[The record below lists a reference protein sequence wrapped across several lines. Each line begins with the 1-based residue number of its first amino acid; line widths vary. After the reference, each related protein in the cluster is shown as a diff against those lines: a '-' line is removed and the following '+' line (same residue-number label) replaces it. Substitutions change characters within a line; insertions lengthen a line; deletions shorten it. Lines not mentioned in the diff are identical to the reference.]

1 MTAAPPAI
9 DPAVP
14 LVLGIGDL
22 PPGKPGA
29 DGFYR
34 GTAIFP
40 IRGLMHLRFQTL
52 TTGADGVRRG
62 ELFIRD
68 GSGTE
73 TRCEL
78 IRSHGTDG
86 DRDPYWH
93 GFVVVEGYEMRV
105 EIVQGGKVS
114 FLDCKQRKIFNEQ
127 IPDNPNYP
135 DYADAV
141 ETTP

>member
-1 MTAAPPAI
+1 MTAAPPPI
-9 DPAVP
+9 VPDLP

-34 GTAIFP
+34 GTAVFP
-40 IRGLMHLRFQTL
+40 IRGLMHMRFQLL

-62 ELFIRD
+62 ELFVLD
-68 GSGTE
+68 TFGVE
-73 TRCEL
+73 THCEL

-86 DRDPYWH
+86 DREPYWH

-114 FLDCKQRKIFNEQ
+114 FLDCKQR
-127 IPDNPNYP
+127 IPFSELMP
-135 DYADAV
+135 DEAV
-141 ETTP
+141 DEVKL

>member
-1 MTAAPPAI
+1 MTAAPPPI

-34 GTAIFP
+34 GTAVFAVQ
-40 IRGLMHLRFQTL
+40 GLMHMRFQLL

-62 ELFIRD
+62 ELFVLD
-68 GSGTE
+68 TFGVE
-73 TRCEL
+73 THCEL

-86 DRDPYWH
+86 DREPYWH

-114 FLDCKQRKIFNEQ
+114 FLDCKQR
-127 IPDNPNYP
+127 IPFSELMP
-135 DYADAV
+135 DEAV
-141 ETTP
+141 DEVKL